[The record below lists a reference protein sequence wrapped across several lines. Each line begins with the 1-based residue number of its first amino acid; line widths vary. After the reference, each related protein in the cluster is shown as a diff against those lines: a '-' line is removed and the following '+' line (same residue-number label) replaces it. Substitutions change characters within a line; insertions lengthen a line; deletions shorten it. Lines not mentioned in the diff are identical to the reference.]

1 MTISIPYLKSFFS
14 KTSILHH
21 RFKESLRYMVL
32 LLFLLGNAGVWAQ
45 KDAPNDTLVI
55 YFDHDK
61 TEIQATYKQP
71 LAELKEKL
79 FNTPNKILL
88 VHGFADHTGPH
99 NYNRKLSERRAAAVV
114 THLQDLEVPISLIES
129 IRGKGSIDRNLP
141 QTQRVPEDRKVMIVL
156 ANRSRPL
163 NFKDF
168 HLDSLEKGD
177 KLVIDRLHF
186 QAGRHILLPES
197 IPRLKNLLKILKEYP
212 SLVIELQGHV
222 CCAPK
227 NRDGIDKDTKEELLS
242 VNRAHNIYQY
252 LVRNG
257 IDSVRLSYR
266 GFARTQPLYPLER
279 NDEER
284 KLNRRVEVE
293 IIDF

>member
-1 MTISIPYLKSFFS
+1 MTILIPYFAGFFS
-14 KTSILHH
+14 TTTTLYL
-21 RFKESLRYMVL
+21 RFTESLKYTIFL
-32 LLFLLGNAGVWAQ
+32 LLVLGNTGVWAQ
-45 KDAPNDTLVI
+45 KDAPNDTLII

-61 TEIQATYKQP
+61 TEIKETYKQP
-71 LAELKEKL
+71 LAELKERL

-99 NYNRKLSERRAAAVV
+99 NYNRQLSKRRAAAVV
-114 THLQDLEVPISLIES
+114 SYLQDLEVPVSLIES

-141 QTQRVPEDRKVMIVL
+141 QTQRVPEDRKVMVVL
-156 ANRSRPL
+156 ANRSKPL
-163 NFKDF
+163 NFADF

-197 IPRLKNLLKILKEYP
+197 IPRLKNLLKILQEYP

-257 IDSVRLSYR
+257 IDSNRLSYR